1 LLGVREFEGRIVVE
15 VVGVLVGVTVVVLED
30 ETVGEGVLE
39 GVGEGEEVKVLVVEV
54 VEVEVLMLVVVAVE
68 IAD

>member
-1 LLGVREFEGRIVVE
+1 MLGVREFEGRIVVE

>member
-1 LLGVREFEGRIVVE
+1 MREFEGRIVVE

-39 GVGEGEEVKVLVVEV
+39 GVGEGEAVKVLVVEV